1 VEAST
6 SLNYKIKTT
15 LFAKRIPKSSATT
28 SSTTNTTTKHYNN
41 ILSSA
46 RESISQH
53 ANAASNQLLKSASST
68 LSQSTIIESASQR
81 AIKTVNQLQDVTKK
95 TMRWLW
101 WWGLAAV
108 GIYGIS
114 TTLTKEGIHMLK
126 EFITTSSN
134 EKLTTSSSSA
144 VAGETGLN
152 YENNKDAMMDYY
164 TRGNGDCV

>member
-6 SLNYKIKTT
+6 SLNDRIKTT
-15 LFAKRIPKSSATT
+15 LFAKQIPKSST
-28 SSTTNTTTKHYNN
+28 SSTTTTTKHYNN

-53 ANAASNQLLKSASST
+53 ANAASNQILKSASST
-68 LSQSTIIESASQR
+68 LSQSTIIESASRR
-81 AIKTVNQLQDVTKK
+81 AIEAANQLQDVTKK

-114 TTLTKEGIHMLK
+114 TTLTKEGIHILK
-126 EFITTSSN
+126 EFITTTSSK
-134 EKLTTSSSSA
+134 ETSTTSSSSA
-144 VAGETGLN
+144 AMAGETGLN

-164 TRGNGDCV
+164 TRGNGDCF